1 MGAADVA
8 IATIKAEIDAK
19 DKLIADLQKQLREKD
34 EMIAILKSLPKK
46 YTVEKIAEEYDCS
59 KQTIY
64 RAIQNGIVEAEALS
78 GQEYSRNSRKYIPA
92 TELPKLFRK
101 IKIGD

>member
-78 GQEYSRNSRKYIPA
+78 GQEYIRNSRKYIPA
-92 TELPKLFRK
+92 AEVPKLFKK
-101 IKIGD
+101 IKIGE

>member
-1 MGAADVA
+1 MGAVDVA
-8 IATIKAEIDAK
+8 IATIKAENDAK

-46 YTVEKIAEEYDCS
+46 YTVEKIAEEYECS

-92 TELPKLFRK
+92 AEVPKLFKK
-101 IKIGD
+101 IKIGE